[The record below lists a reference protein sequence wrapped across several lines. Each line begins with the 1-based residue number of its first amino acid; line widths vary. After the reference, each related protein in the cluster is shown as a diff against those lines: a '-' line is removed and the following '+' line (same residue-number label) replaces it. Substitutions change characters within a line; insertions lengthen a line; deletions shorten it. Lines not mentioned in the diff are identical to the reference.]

1 MIDTHAPMPIP
12 WIGVRLDWIDRTMG
26 IPCIV
31 WIKARRNACE
41 AASLETAMTSAAK
54 CVGVTSAVGGRS
66 RALWVGDSG
75 RPASTTHAHLLLPF
89 GFWAGR
95 REARRDPLCTSQGT
109 DFWGTPSDTQPN
121 PFGSEESIESKKDPT
136 RGCWRPDLLGHRG
149 RLKLLQASLELD
161 AAGGRWPEAARA
173 KQWPSTCRD
182 FKQTRGDPVRG
193 WQGPHTEP
201 SRRLWAEN
209 L

>member
-1 MIDTHAPMPIP
+1 MDWCA
-12 WIGVRLDWIDRTMG
+12 IGLDRSNDGNTVHRVDQSKAQCMRGSKPGNGDDLGGEVCRRDFCCRRPLAGALGWRFGPSSFDHTRT
-26 IPCIV
+26 PV
-31 WIKARRNACE
+31 VAFW
-41 AASLETAMTSAAK
+41 L
-54 CVGVTSAVGGRS
+54 
-66 RALWVGDSG
+66 LG
-75 RPASTTHAHLLLPF
+75 RPPR
-89 GFWAGR
+89 G
-95 REARRDPLCTSQGT
+95 EARSPLHKSRHRLL
-109 DFWGTPSDTQPN
+109 GTPSDTQPN